1 MPMREGDCT
10 MILLQISDKGRGLY
24 LKDDKLVSISGIEP
38 NDLVA
43 LVEVVAV
50 SEEAVELDKCSDKR
64 PIVNPIEKVI
74 YEEVYKVLSDLATN
88 REAYL
93 TECEDKLTELE
104 KKYGLE
110 GLRARQR

>member
-1 MPMREGDCT
+1 M
-10 MILLQISDKGRGLY
+10 
-24 LKDDKLVSISGIEP
+24 
-38 NDLVA
+38 
-43 LVEVVAV
+43 
-50 SEEAVELDKCSDKR
+50 
-64 PIVNPIEKVI
+64 
-74 YEEVYKVLSDLATN
+74 LSDLATN